1 MSNNQS
7 LEQKIKEVRAA
18 HQKGHAT
25 EKYHATFGGTYIRD
39 VVYGAND
46 GIITTFAVVA
56 GVAGANLSSNIVLI
70 LGFSNLLADGLAM
83 AIGNY
88 LGTKS
93 EQEYIAKERKMEEW
107 EIKHVPNC
115 EIKEIRD
122 IYKKKGFKGK
132 SLTQMVDL
140 VTSNKKLWVDTMMID
155 ELGIL
160 PNDDQ
165 SPIKNGLATFLSFSI
180 AGLFPL
186 LPYVL
191 FKVPN
196 FKYSLINSFNF
207 SIVFTALALFTVGA
221 LRTFITKKHWLI
233 AGFEML
239 FVGAIAA
246 VVAYTTGHFI
256 DQKLM

>member
-1 MSNNQS
+1 MTKNKS
-7 LEQKIKEVRAA
+7 LQQKIKEVRLA
-18 HQKGHAT
+18 HKKGHAT
-25 EKYHATFGGTYIRD
+25 ETYHATFGGSYIRD

-56 GVAGANLSSNIVLI
+56 GVAGAQLSSNIVLI
-70 LGFSNLLADGLAM
+70 LGFANLLADGLAM

-93 EQEYIAKERKMEEW
+93 EQEYVQKEREMEEW
-107 EIKHVPNC
+107 EIEHVPDC

-155 ELGIL
+155 ELGVL
-160 PNDDQ
+160 PDDDT
-165 SPIKNGLATFLSFSI
+165 SAFKNGLATFISFAI

-186 LPYVL
+186 LPYL
-191 FKVPN
+191 FQVPN
-196 FKYSLINSFNF
+196 LEFNL
-207 SIVFTALALFTVGA
+207 SITFTALALFSVGA

-233 AGFEML
+233 AGLEML

-246 VVAYTTGHFI
+246 IVAYTTGYFI

>member
-1 MSNNQS
+1 MAKTQT
-7 LEQKIKEVRAA
+7 LEQKIKEVRKA
-18 HQKGHAT
+18 HEAGHAT
-25 EKYHATFGGTYIRD
+25 EKYHATFGGSYIRD

-56 GVAGANLSSNIVLI
+56 GVAGASLSSNIVLI
-70 LGFSNLLADGLAM
+70 LGFANLLADGLAM

-93 EQEYIAKERKMEEW
+93 EQEYMKKEREMEEW
-107 EIKHVPNC
+107 EIKHVPDC

-122 IYKKKGFKGK
+122 IYKAKGFKGK
-132 SLTQMVDL
+132 SLTKMVDL
-140 VTSNKKLWVDTMMID
+140 VTSNKELWVDTMMID

-160 PNDDQ
+160 PNDDT
-165 SPIKNGLATFLSFSI
+165 SAFKNGLATFVSFAI
-180 AGLFPL
+180 AGVFPL

-191 FKVPN
+191 FP
-196 FKYSLINSFNF
+196 SNSFNT
-207 SIVFTALALFTVGA
+207 SIIFTALSLFTVGA
-221 LRTFITKKHWLI
+221 LRTFITKKNWII

-246 VVAYTTGHFI
+246 VVAYTTGYFI
-256 DQKLM
+256 ETRLM